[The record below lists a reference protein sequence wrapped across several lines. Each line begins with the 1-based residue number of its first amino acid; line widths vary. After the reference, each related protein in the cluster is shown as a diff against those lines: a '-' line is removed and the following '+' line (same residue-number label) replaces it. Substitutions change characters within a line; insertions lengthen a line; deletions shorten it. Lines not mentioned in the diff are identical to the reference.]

1 MDDLFKKFDIYKN
14 QNEDDKINYI
24 RELSEHSKQNIITNV
39 LENTNVNSEEI
50 LQKNIIDD
58 ETNPK
63 YINSFFE
70 DYDSIITH
78 KKRREVSEK
87 ITEDFINNVIEE
99 EQNNQQEYQSEN
111 SKTIFLDEMNNNDDN
126 EELITMDQLEELNT
140 SDDFYY
146 DKKARRKIHRNKK
159 KNYGSFIYNH
169 NIHQLKNYNHINK
182 KPSTNIFV
190 DTSSGSEAYDE
201 EYSISEE
208 VFKEKKK
215 ALKDNKVFYNVLAE
229 YIDSFPEMFQKLEI
243 NKSIQ
248 NNNLEVNENLE
259 EDKNTG
265 ENLEEYLSGSESE
278 EEIETEYID
287 AMIEHEYQKCLGVLD
302 LVLKYADNKNITY
315 KKDYLTE
322 KLRGF
327 SIVMKPYCLHYH
339 NFIGYLKIKDGKLEL
354 VTGTFI
360 KYCENNNR
368 LLISKDFKFMF
379 TINPVRLLFKK
390 IRIEDITEWIYD
402 A

>member
-190 DTSSGSEAYDE
+190 DTSSG
-201 EYSISEE
+201 
-208 VFKEKKK
+208 
-215 ALKDNKVFYNVLAE
+215 
-229 YIDSFPEMFQKLEI
+229 
-243 NKSIQ
+243 
-248 NNNLEVNENLE
+248 
-259 EDKNTG
+259 
-265 ENLEEYLSGSESE
+265 
-278 EEIETEYID
+278 
-287 AMIEHEYQKCLGVLD
+287 
-302 LVLKYADNKNITY
+302 
-315 KKDYLTE
+315 
-322 KLRGF
+322 
-327 SIVMKPYCLHYH
+327 
-339 NFIGYLKIKDGKLEL
+339 
-354 VTGTFI
+354 
-360 KYCENNNR
+360 
-368 LLISKDFKFMF
+368 
-379 TINPVRLLFKK
+379 
-390 IRIEDITEWIYD
+390 
-402 A
+402 